1 MRTTIYQIGVSI
13 ITIKIIK
20 YLMKIKRTLINVILT
35 RINTRRCD
43 DEKKRFF
50 NILKNDQAQ

>member
-1 MRTTIYQIGVSI
+1 MRTTKHYIGVPI
-13 ITIKIIK
+13 ITIKIIE

-35 RINTRRCD
+35 CINTRRCNG
-43 DEKKRFF
+43 EKKRFF